1 MGRPAQSLRATRRGQ
16 LLTIRQLAERAGCSK
31 ATIVEIEHGRRLPS
45 LKTVEKLAR
54 ALGVEP
60 ITVAEF
66 AGAIHL
72 GE

>member
-1 MGRPAQSLRATRRGQ
+1 MGRRARSLRAARRAK
-16 LLTIRQLAERAGCSK
+16 LLTIRALAERAGCAK
-31 ATIVEIEHGRRLPS
+31 GTIVEIEQGRRLPS

-54 ALGVEP
+54 ALDIPP
-60 ITVAEF
+60 IKVAEF